1 MSMSLILGSLT
12 RPYKARFLYEV
23 IDSRPKW
30 DTRFNVGLHN
40 DCLSEIFSGKK
51 NNIVSLNSRTIAP
64 YQAPFFSFSES
75 SNVACGTYLVL
86 ALRKFP
92 PHMESM

>member
-51 NNIVSLNSRTIAP
+51 KQ
-64 YQAPFFSFSES
+64 Y
-75 SNVACGTYLVL
+75 C
-86 ALRKFP
+86 
-92 PHMESM
+92 